1 MIALLVPAVTC
12 ALLSTVFLSV
22 GAIAESCRAA
32 GTVPA
37 GATMASWYGQDHHGQ
52 KTAGGDGFDE
62 HRLTAAHPFLPLHSF
77 IRVTNLT
84 NGRWTRVEITDR
96 GPGRGRGIDLSE
108 AAADAIGMRR
118 CGLVPVTI
126 AADRSSH

>member
-1 MIALLVPAVTC
+1 MIALLFPAVAC
-12 ALLSTVFLSV
+12 ALLSTA
-22 GAIAESCRAA
+22 AIGESCRPVGAL
-32 GTVPA
+32 PA

-52 KTAGGDGFDE
+52 KTAGGDRFDE
-62 HRLTAAHPFLPLHSF
+62 RLLTAAHPFLPLHSF
-77 IRVTNLT
+77 IRVTNLI

-96 GPGRGRGIDLSE
+96 GPGHGRGLDLSE

-126 AADRSSH
+126 AADIGKN